1 MKRLRFPLLFLLS
14 GFALGLLC
22 SVSLMHFFRPAA
34 GIPDVS
40 VSQDTIPSTTQL
52 LQSAA
57 QAAQALHDK
66 DYEALSKMVHPDR
79 GVTFTPYSTVD
90 PKTDLTLTAQQIREL
105 EQDTTRYTWGYEDGR
120 GDPIQMTIPQYLERY
135 VFDADYTQAPV
146 VGVDEIQISG
156 NALEN
161 LPQAYPDCR
170 FVDLCYPSRDPESDG
185 LDWCSLKLV
194 FSPGPSQWQLVGVV
208 HGEWTI

>member
-120 GDPIQMTIPQYLERY
+120 GDPIQMTIPQYLER
-135 VFDADYTQAPV
+135 
-146 VGVDEIQISG
+146 
-156 NALEN
+156 L
-161 LPQAYPDCR
+161 
-170 FVDLCYPSRDPESDG
+170 
-185 LDWCSLKLV
+185 
-194 FSPGPSQWQLVGVV
+194 
-208 HGEWTI
+208 